1 MIRGASNFETCRPFT
16 ECSENEYETAAP
28 TPTSDRECTA
38 LTQCPPGSPEVTPPT
53 ATSDRV
59 CGIRNDPDGDGIF
72 GLRGITR
79 TEIFTG
85 ESFEHLAAADF
96 DEDGD
101 MDLVW
106 YGGWLRND
114 SVPLKVDTFTER
126 DLDRSIHPDVELR
139 SVMRNPIYATD
150 FTPQNAATGPHS
162 TDLLFVGRDVVIF
175 KNLGNES
182 MRVEPIETVQDVYDA
197 RVTKWL
203 PDDAQDLLFYK
214 TGGSD
219 LRLVE
224 PTRNGTYQD
233 SLLIEDVRHYQIC
246 GSNEGQRGV
255 IYVDNSNTY
264 WATMTSQSGGYR
276 FQSTRINGDDL
287 KPHACGD
294 FNGDGRSEALVQGR
308 LLDRD
313 AMALTNHVYLLER
326 AAGTTTWT
334 IRQFFDKQGA
344 VKFAKAIDLEGEG
357 TKT

>member
-1 MIRGASNFETCRPFT
+1 
-16 ECSENEYETAAP
+16 
-28 TPTSDRECTA
+28 
-38 LTQCPPGSPEVTPPT
+38 
-53 ATSDRV
+53 
-59 CGIRNDPDGDGIF
+59 
-72 GLRGITR
+72 
-79 TEIFTG
+79 
-85 ESFEHLAAADF
+85 
-96 DEDGD
+96 

-114 SVPLKVDTFTER
+114 SLPLKVDTFTER
-126 DLDRSIHPDVELR
+126 DLDFIFIPMWNCVADAESA
-139 SVMRNPIYATD
+139 YATD

-203 PDDAQDLLFYK
+203 PDDTQDLLFYK

-233 SLLIEDVRHYQIC
+233 SPLIEDVRHYQIC
-246 GSNEGQRGV
+246 GANEGQRGV

-287 KPHACGD
+287 EPHACGD

-313 AMALTNHVYLLER
+313 AMAFTNHVYLLER
-326 AAGTTTWT
+326 AAGATTWT
-334 IRQFFDKQGA
+334 IRQFFDKQGD
-344 VKFAKAIDLEGEG
+344 VKFAKAIDLEGDGDQDLIVSYAGQKSATLMVVYLRKQREQRI
-357 TKT
+357 